1 MTEGIVPQRCVL
13 VLPSTGEFD
22 SRTYRIATT
31 LAARGHDVTVLARWG
46 PGLPDEEL
54 QTAGYRIVRVPVSAR

>member
-13 VLPSTGEFD
+13 VLPSTGAFD

-31 LAARGHDVTVLARWG
+31 LAEMIAKTIIKIA
-46 PGLPDEEL
+46 
-54 QTAGYRIVRVPVSAR
+54 QTGVH